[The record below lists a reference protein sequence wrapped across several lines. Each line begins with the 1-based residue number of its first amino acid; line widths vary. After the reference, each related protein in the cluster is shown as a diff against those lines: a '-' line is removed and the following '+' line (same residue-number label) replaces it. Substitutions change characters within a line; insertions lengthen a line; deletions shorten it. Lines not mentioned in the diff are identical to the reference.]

1 MSASI
6 QVSALYCC
14 YRPYAV
20 FRPAL
25 SVFCHVRLSR
35 LSLKLEPVKYSQSN
49 KVKQREEIQLHV
61 VKTHQGPGQ
70 IKKKLANT
78 HTVNVCVKFFQ
89 YSWFNMKQ
97 SFESLSFRA
106 IAAVF
111 PLSVWGRTALAY
123 LEIQVLRQ
131 ACPLLLNILHLQHNE
146 YFLL

>member
-14 YRPYAV
+14 YRPYMV
-20 FRPAL
+20 WPAL
-25 SVFCHVRLSR
+25 SVFCQVRLSR
-35 LSLKLEPVKYSQSN
+35 LNLKLEPVKFSQSN

-70 IKKKLANT
+70 IKNKRLANT

-146 YFLL
+146 YFPL